1 MVVYF
6 GADHGGFELKE
17 HLKVFVKDLG
27 YEIADLGNTV
37 FDKNDDYPDF
47 AAAVAAKV
55 AAEQA
60 NAKGI
65 LVCRSGAGVDIVANK
80 FDGVRSVLGASP
92 DQVYDARHDDDV
104 NILSLDSGFVLPE
117 DAEKMVQVFM
127 QTPFGSEER
136 YKRRLD
142 KIKDIEKKNG

>member
-1 MVVYF
+1 MLVYF

-17 HLKVFVKDLG
+17 RLKPFVKGLG
-27 YEIADLGNTV
+27 YEIVDLGNTV
-37 FDKNDDYPDF
+37 LDKSDDYPDF

-55 AAEQA
+55 AAEQG

-65 LVCRSGAGVDIVANK
+65 LVCRSGAGVDITANK
-80 FDGVRSVLGASP
+80 FDGVRSVLGVNP

-104 NILSLDSGFVLPE
+104 NVLSLDSDFVLPE
-117 DAEKMVQVFM
+117 DAEKMVKVFM
-127 QTPFGSEER
+127 QTQFGAEER